1 MQIVDI
7 TLYGENKQQ
16 RTLSFDLGKVNII
29 TGDSKTGKTQI
40 INIVD
45 YCLGSSFNV
54 AEGIVRDYVFWFA
67 IRFQLKEGQLLVA
80 KPNPTKTKFPQ
91 TVVYFEKSDKVNIPN
106 YDNLIPNTNNDTLL
120 RRLANIVGLDEYT
133 HQAEGLIRPDTPATF
148 KHSKLYCFQPQTD
161 IDQKDFL
168 FYGQSKGSWNAQA
181 IKDILPFLL
190 GAIDSESV
198 VLKRR
203 LNEKRR
209 NLNRL
214 QREIQQAES
223 IVDKT
228 LGKVFELITEA
239 KQVGL
244 VSLNV
249 NVKNKEEGLTVLYSL
264 SKQDDIGVQPDLDN
278 DALVLLQSQIQEL
291 SKQRSVIIENI
302 KATEEYQRESTGY
315 ESEAEQQ
322 VLRLESINLFPNKRK
337 IDNSIC
343 PLCSQKLDVP
353 IPTVEQITASLTELK
368 TGLQITRKEQ
378 PKVQE
383 YLSKLEEQ
391 KNRINTQIREL
402 ENSIKSIYKEQAEA
416 KRLKD
421 LNIRKGRV
429 LGRISL
435 YLESKIEVNDF
446 SASKRKIKEL
456 QRDISNIEDRLSI
469 ETQEDKLESILD
481 QLGLQMT
488 NWSKDLELEF
498 KDRTIKFSI
507 KKLTLFI
514 ISTDKTIPFNQTGS
528 GENWVAYHLLIHFA
542 LHKYFTQK
550 KRPVPN
556 FLILDQLSQAYFPP
570 EKDLRG
576 TGEIEQSEDDKA
588 IKRLFKFIFKRT
600 NELDGQFQT
609 IIVDHAKLKDKEFNY
624 AIKEEWRKGLKLVP
638 EEWIKNSH

>member
-1 MQIVDI
+1 MQIIDI

-40 INIVD
+40 INIID
-45 YCLGSSFNV
+45 YCLGSNFNV

-67 IRFQLKEGQLLVA
+67 IRFQLREGQLLVA

-91 TVVYFEKSDKVNIPN
+91 TAVYFEKSDKVNIPS
-106 YDNLIPNTNNDTLL
+106 YDNLIPNANNDTLL

-133 HQAEGLIRPDTPATF
+133 HQAEGLTRPETPATF

-214 QREIQQAES
+214 KREIKQAQS
-223 IVDKT
+223 VVDKT

-244 VSLNV
+244 VPLNV
-249 NVKNKEEGLTVLYSL
+249 NVKDREEGLIVLNHL
-264 SKQDDIGVQPDLDN
+264 SQQDDIGEQPDLDN
-278 DALVLLQSQIQEL
+278 DALVLLQSQVQKL
-291 SKQRSVIIENI
+291 SKQRSAIVENI

-322 VLRLESINLFPNKRK
+322 VSRLESINLFPDIND

-343 PLCSQKLDVP
+343 PLCSQKLDVS
-353 IPTVEQITASLTELK
+353 IPTIEQITASLTELK

-378 PKVQE
+378 SKVQE
-383 YLSKLEEQ
+383 YLAKLEEQ
-391 KNRINTQIREL
+391 KNEINFQIREL

-456 QRDISNIEDRLSI
+456 QRDISNIEDRLSL
-469 ETQEDKLESILD
+469 ETQEDKQESILD

-498 KDRTIKFSI
+498 KNRTIKFSI

-570 EKDLRG
+570 EKDLKG

-588 IKRLFKFIFKRT
+588 IKRLFEFIFKRT
-600 NELDGQFQT
+600 NELNGKFQT
-609 IIVDHAKLKDKEFNY
+609 IIVDHAKLKDKEFND

-638 EEWIKNSH
+638 EEWIKN